1 MVDLHRFLGFELSGL
16 PRSVNFL
23 LTLFPTESSATT
35 ASNSLKPKHINFK
48 AKFLTT
54 FDPFYSA
61 LIGALGCPLA
71 TVLCLVFDDTFGLTL
86 LCGVFLAGV
95 VPDTAA
101 PRDTER
107 LFCSVASSSGFV
119 SSAGLPLLAFQKPT
133 GLDQDDAACLEAF
146 DCYRRMRPPDA
157 AIHAVRLSPH
167 LEAAQHLLKRPSLPS
182 SRLLCLPLTC
192 NRLCQKAAPP
202 PGLP

>member
-16 PRSVNFL
+16 PRFVTFL
-23 LTLFPTESSATT
+23 LTLFPTESS

-48 AKFLTT
+48 AKFLIT

-61 LIGALGCPLA
+61 LIGALVMSISDSFMLGIRRYLRFDAPLRR
-71 TVLCLVFDDTFGLTL
+71 
-86 LCGVFLAGV
+86 FLGRRRSRY
-95 VPDTAA
+95 P
-101 PRDTER
+101 PRGTER
-107 LFCSVASSSGFV
+107 LFRRVASSSGFV

-133 GLDQDDAACLEAF
+133 GLDQDDAACLDAF

-157 AIHAVRLSPH
+157 AISAVRLSPH

-192 NRLCQKAAPP
+192 KRLCR
-202 PGLP
+202 